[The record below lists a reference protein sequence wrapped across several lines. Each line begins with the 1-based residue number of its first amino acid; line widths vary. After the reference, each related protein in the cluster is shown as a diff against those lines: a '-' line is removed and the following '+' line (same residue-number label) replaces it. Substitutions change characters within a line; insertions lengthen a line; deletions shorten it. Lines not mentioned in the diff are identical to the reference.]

1 MKNILCLV
9 VVLGCAVFLACQKS
23 AEGTDKKIIPPD
35 AAVQKISQDMDFNF
49 VEGPAWDGK
58 EYVYFT
64 DIPKNL
70 IYKYSVQEKSFT
82 VFRENSGG
90 ANGLMFDSQGRLVA
104 CEGGTGRLTAMDMEG
119 HVVAVLADSFKG
131 DRFNA
136 PNDLVI
142 DRFGGIYFA
151 DPDFGLDEN
160 RPQEKKGVYYRKTDG
175 SVVCLYD
182 EMNKPNGI
190 ILSPDGSIL
199 YVVDT
204 SSPYVRA
211 FDVHGEGYVG
221 DPYIFARLKMAED
234 TEGAWSGADGLAM
247 DIDGDLY
254 VTTSLGVQIFSPNGD
269 YIDTITVPEA
279 PANCA
284 FGGQDMKTLFI
295 TARKNVYSI
304 GLNVPGVVF
313 PLKAS
318 PVKEKQR

>member
-1 MKNILCLV
+1 MKNLISLV
-9 VVLGCAVFLACQKS
+9 VVFGFGVFLACQKS
-23 AEGTDKKIIPPD
+23 AEGVNKNIITEN
-35 AAVQKISQDMDFNF
+35 ASVVKISEGTDFAF
-49 VEGPAWDGK
+49 VEGPVWDGK
-58 EYVYFT
+58 EYLYFT
-64 DIPKNL
+64 DIPNNL
-70 IYKYSVQEKSFT
+70 IYKYSLQKKSFT
-82 VFRENSGG
+82 VFRENSGA
-90 ANGLMFDSQGRLVA
+90 ANGLMFDSQGRLVT

-131 DRFNA
+131 NRFNG

-142 DRFGGIYFA
+142 DSFGGIYFT

-160 RPQEKKGVYYRKTDG
+160 RPQEKKGVYYRRTDG
-175 SVVCLYD
+175 SVICLYD
-182 EMNKPNGI
+182 EMNKPNGV
-190 ILSPDGSIL
+190 ILSTDGSIL

-204 SSPYVRA
+204 SSPYVKA

-221 DPYIFARLKMAED
+221 DPYIFAQLKMP
-234 TEGAWSGADGLAM
+234 EGAEGRTSGADGLAM
-247 DIDGDLY
+247 DTLGDLY
-254 VTTSLGVQIFSPNGD
+254 VTTSLGIQIFSPDGD
-269 YIDTITVPEA
+269 YIDIITVPEV

-284 FGGQDMKTLFI
+284 FGGADMKTLFI